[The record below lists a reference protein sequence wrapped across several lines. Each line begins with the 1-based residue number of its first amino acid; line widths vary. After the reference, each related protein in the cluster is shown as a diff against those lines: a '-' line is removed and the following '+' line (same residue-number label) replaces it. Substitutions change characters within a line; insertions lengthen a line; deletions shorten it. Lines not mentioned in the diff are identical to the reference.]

1 MDIIKRNFFRLL
13 RSGSLNE
20 YESLEP
26 MSAYKWNRLLQLLKV
41 QGVVS
46 IALRGVKNHQYD
58 DNMNLPANFMQLML
72 DSNDEHVEGMWHI
85 SLDQYPVLTNTI
97 LGKRLRKIVD
107 AEVHA
112 IDTSTETL
120 TLLGLI
126 VGNISHFLNKGIS
139 LRGILELGRF
149 LRTKGD
155 KVDFV
160 KLDDWLSRLHIQ
172 RMAQLEG
179 SILFAVFNFDL
190 DELPFVHTV
199 EPQAYALTL
208 RSLYHTTIDTSREWH
223 FRQTRSGFVHNNSSV
238 LRRNLRRSFRYMNY
252 APIETTSNFV
262 HNFTK
267 SLSEIEE

>member
-1 MDIIKRNFFRLL
+1 MDILKRNFFRLL

-26 MSAYKWNRLLQLLKV
+26 MSAFKWNRLLQLLKM

-46 IALRGVKNHQYD
+46 IALKGVKNHQYD
-58 DNMNLPANFMQLML
+58 ENMNLPDNFIQMMK
-72 DSNDEHVEGMWHI
+72 DANDELSEGVWHI
-85 SLDQYPVLTNTI
+85 TLDHYPTLSNSI
-97 LGKRLRKIVD
+97 LSRRLRKIVD

-126 VGNISHFLNKGIS
+126 VGNLSHFLNNGIS

-149 LRTKGD
+149 LRTRGD

-160 KLDDWLSRLHIQ
+160 KLDDWLQKLHIQ

-179 SILFAVFNFDL
+179 SILIAVFNFDL
-190 DELPFVHTV
+190 DELPFVHAV

-223 FRQTRSGFVHNNSSV
+223 FRQTRTGFVHNNSSV
-238 LRRNLRRSFRYMNY
+238 LRRNLRRSFRYINY